1 MEVRVLIFDKF
12 IKSDDFEKN
21 NLLSVTFQGVYNELR
36 SVGFEYALMEFDALN
51 VELIHRIHLEQLDR
65 FFYNQHPKATYDPK
79 KLIEIWKAKIDNR
92 DERHK
97 EMMSALVEEFYDV
110 SFDIDEKYKVLKK
123 HIDRIRANQIKYGG
137 KLK

>member
-65 FFYNQHPKATYDPK
+65 FFYNQHPNLDF
-79 KLIEIWKAKIDNR
+79 E
-92 DERHK
+92 
-97 EMMSALVEEFYDV
+97 EMNIIMVEMLTSCLSINEPSLDSKFALNIIQEM
-110 SFDIDEKYKVLKK
+110 KQM
-123 HIDRIRANQIKYGG
+123 N
-137 KLK
+137 